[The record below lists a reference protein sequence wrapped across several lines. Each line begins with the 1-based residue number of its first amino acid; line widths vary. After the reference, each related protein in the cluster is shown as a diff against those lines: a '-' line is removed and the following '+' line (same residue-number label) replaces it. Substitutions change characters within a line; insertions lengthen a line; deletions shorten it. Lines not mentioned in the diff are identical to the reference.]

1 MAELHRVE
9 INEKAPNE
17 IEPTEEKPEE
27 QVEANASTEEQ
38 TEDPSQDRPE
48 WLPEKFKSA
57 EDMAQ
62 AYSELEK
69 KMGAGAKEDQ
79 AEAEQVEEK
88 AEDETEQTEENVSE
102 AYQAV
107 AEASKEFFENDG
119 QLSEETYN
127 TLEKAGLPRDL
138 VDSYAAGQQ
147 ALLQSEESQIQSVA
161 NGQYDAMAE
170 WANENLPQE
179 EIDAFDEAV
188 TGGTVQQA
196 KLAVQ
201 GLYARYQNSV
211 GSTPKLTQGAVAGT
225 STMPFK
231 SMQELARAQSDPRYR
246 SGDKAY
252 HEEIDRRLAVSNI

>member
-17 IEPTEEKPEE
+17 IEPEEKPAEVTEQQTTELPQEE
-27 QVEANASTEEQ
+27 N
-38 TEDPSQDRPE
+38 DRPQ

-69 KMGAGAKEDQ
+69 KLGQPKEEATEEPEQ
-79 AEAEQVEEK
+79 SEAEAENKEEQ
-88 AEDETEQTEENVSE
+88 AEENVSE
-102 AYQAV
+102 AYQTI

-119 QLSEETYN
+119 TLSEETYN
-127 TLEKAGLPRDL
+127 ALEKAGLPRDL

-170 WANENLPQE
+170 WANANLPQE

>member
-17 IEPTEEKPEE
+17 IEPETTNVDET
-27 QVEANASTEEQ
+27 VETTEEQ
-38 TEDPSQDRPE
+38 QTERPE

-57 EDMAQ
+57 EDMAN

-69 KMGAGAKEDQ
+69 KLGQPASE
-79 AEAEQVEEK
+79 EQQEE
-88 AEDETEQTEENVSE
+88 EPQQTEENENENDKPE
-102 AYQAV
+102 AGNYNEAV
-107 AEASKEFFENDG
+107 VEASKEFFENDG
-119 QLSEETYN
+119 QLSEETYQK
-127 TLEKAGLPRDL
+127 LEKVGLPRDL

-147 ALLQSEESQIQSVA
+147 ALLQSEEAQIKGVA
-161 NGQYDAMAE
+161 GGEYDQMAE
-170 WANENLPQE
+170 WANEHLPSE
-179 EIDAFDEAV
+179 EVDAFDEAV
-188 TGGTVQQA
+188 TSGSVQQA

-201 GLYARYQNSV
+201 GLYARYQNATGSRPKTLVQGSV
-211 GSTPKLTQGAVAGT
+211 SGT

-252 HEEIDRRLAVSNI
+252 HQEIDRRLAVSNI

>member
-17 IEPTEEKPEE
+17 IEPEEAQTDEVAETSEE
-27 QVEANASTEEQ
+27 QQ
-38 TEDPSQDRPE
+38 TERPE

-57 EDMAQ
+57 EDMAN

-69 KMGAGAKEDQ
+69 KLGQPASE
-79 AEAEQVEEK
+79 EQQEE
-88 AEDETEQTEENVSE
+88 EPQQTEENENENDKPE
-102 AYQAV
+102 AGNYNEAV
-107 AEASKEFFENDG
+107 VEASKEFFENDG
-119 QLSEETYN
+119 QLSEETYQK
-127 TLEKAGLPRDL
+127 LEQVGLPRDL

-147 ALLQSEESQIQSVA
+147 ALLQSEEAQIKGVA
-161 NGQYDAMAE
+161 GGEYDQMAE
-170 WANENLPQE
+170 WANEHLPSE
-179 EIDAFDEAV
+179 EVDAFDEAV
-188 TGGTVQQA
+188 TSGSVQQA

-201 GLYARYQNSV
+201 GLYARYQNATGSRPKTLVQGSV
-211 GSTPKLTQGAVAGT
+211 SGT

>member
-9 INEKAPNE
+9 INEKAPSE
-17 IEPTEEKPEE
+17 IEPEEETNTESEE
-27 QVEANASTEEQ
+27 LPQEQ
-38 TEDPSQDRPE
+38 SDRPE
-48 WLPEKFKSA
+48 WLPEKFKSP
-57 EDMAQ
+57 EDMSK

-69 KMGAGAKEDQ
+69 KLGQPTE
-79 AEAEQVEEK
+79 ESTEESEQVEEK
-88 AEDETEQTEENVSE
+88 AEDETEQTEENTSE

-147 ALLQSEESQIQSVA
+147 ALQQSEEGQIKSVA
-161 NGQYDAMAE
+161 QGNYEAMAE

-179 EIDAFDEAV
+179 EVEAFDEAV
-188 TGGTVQQA
+188 TGGTVSQA

-201 GLYARYQNSV
+201 GLYARYQNEV
-211 GSTPKLTQGAVAGT
+211 GAKPKLTQGGVNGA
-225 STMPFK
+225 STMPFR
-231 SMQELARAQSDPRYR
+231 SMQELARAQSDPRYK

-252 HEEIDRRLAVSNI
+252 HEEIDRRLQVSSI

>member
-9 INEKAPNE
+9 INEKAPSE
-17 IEPTEEKPEE
+17 IEPEEETNTESEE
-27 QVEANASTEEQ
+27 LPQEQ
-38 TEDPSQDRPE
+38 SDRPE
-48 WLPEKFKSA
+48 WLPEKFKSP
-57 EDMAQ
+57 EDMSK

-69 KMGAGAKEDQ
+69 KLGQPTE
-79 AEAEQVEEK
+79 EASEEPEQVEEK
-88 AEDETEQTEENVSE
+88 AEDKEEQTEENTSE

-127 TLEKAGLPRDL
+127 ALEKAGLPRDL

-147 ALLQSEESQIQSVA
+147 ALLSSEEGQIKSVA
-161 NGQYDAMAE
+161 QGNYEAMAE

-179 EIDAFDEAV
+179 EVEAFDEAV
-188 TGGTVQQA
+188 TGGTVSQA

-201 GLYARYQNSV
+201 GLYARYQNEV
-211 GSTPKLTQGAVAGT
+211 GAKPKLTQGAVSGA
-225 STMPFK
+225 STMPFR
-231 SMQELARAQSDPRYR
+231 SMQELARAQSDPRYK

-252 HEEIDRRLAVSNI
+252 HEEIDRRLQVSNI

>member
-9 INEKAPNE
+9 INEKAPSE
-17 IEPTEEKPEE
+17 IEPTEEKPAEAVEQQAETELPEE
-27 QVEANASTEEQ
+27 QS
-38 TEDPSQDRPE
+38 DRPE

-69 KMGAGAKEDQ
+69 KLGQAPKEDE

-88 AEDETEQTEENVSE
+88 AENETEQAEENVSE

-127 TLEKAGLPRDL
+127 ALEKAGLPRDL

-147 ALLQSEESQIQSVA
+147 ALLQSEEAQIQSVA

-201 GLYARYQNSV
+201 GLYARYQNAT
-211 GSTPKLTQGAVAGT
+211 GSTPKLTQGSVSGV

-231 SMQELARAQSDPRYR
+231 SMQELARAQSDPRYQ
-246 SGDKAY
+246 KW
-252 HEEIDRRLAVSNI
+252 

>member
-17 IEPTEEKPEE
+17 IEPETTNVDETVEASEE
-27 QVEANASTEEQ
+27 QQ
-38 TEDPSQDRPE
+38 TERPE

-57 EDMAQ
+57 EDMAN

-69 KMGAGAKEDQ
+69 KLGQPASE
-79 AEAEQVEEK
+79 EQQEE
-88 AEDETEQTEENVSE
+88 EPQQTEENENENDKPE
-102 AYQAV
+102 AGNYNEAV
-107 AEASKEFFENDG
+107 VEASKEFFENDG
-119 QLSEETYN
+119 QLSEETYQK
-127 TLEKAGLPRDL
+127 LEKVGLPRDL

-147 ALLQSEESQIQSVA
+147 ALLQSEEAQIKGVA
-161 NGQYDAMAE
+161 GGEYDQMAE
-170 WANENLPQE
+170 WANEHLPSE
-179 EIDAFDEAV
+179 EVDAFDEAV
-188 TGGTVQQA
+188 TSGSVQQA

-201 GLYARYQNSV
+201 GLYARYQNATGSRPKTLVQGSV
-211 GSTPKLTQGAVAGT
+211 SGT

>member
-17 IEPTEEKPEE
+17 IEPVDETVETPEE
-27 QVEANASTEEQ
+27 QQAEPQAEETTE
-38 TEDPSQDRPE
+38 RPE

-62 AYSELEK
+62 AYAELEK
-69 KMGAGAKEDQ
+69 RMGQGTRE
-79 AEAEQVEEK
+79 VE
-88 AEDETEQTEENVSE
+88 ETEQPEEQQEETNDNKEE
-102 AYQAV
+102 ASDYNEAV
-107 AEASKEFFENDG
+107 VEASKEFFENDG
-119 QLSEETYN
+119 KLSEDTYKK
-127 TLEKAGLPRDL
+127 LEGIGLPRDL

-147 ALLQSEESQIQSVA
+147 ALLQSEEAQIKGVA
-161 NGQYDAMAE
+161 GDNYDQMAE
-170 WANENLPQE
+170 WANEHLPQE

-188 TGGTVQQA
+188 TSGTISQA

-201 GLYARYQNSV
+201 GLYARYQNAT
-211 GSTPKLTQGAVAGT
+211 GATQPKLVQGAVSGS

-252 HEEIDRRLAVSNI
+252 HQEIDRRLAVSNI

>member
-17 IEPTEEKPEE
+17 IEPEEKPVEE
-27 QVEANASTEEQ
+27 QQQPETELPQE
-38 TEDPSQDRPE
+38 ENDRPQ

-69 KMGAGAKEDQ
+69 KLGQAPKEDQ

-88 AEDETEQTEENVSE
+88 AENETEQTEENTSE
-102 AYQAV
+102 AYQTI

-127 TLEKAGLPRDL
+127 ALEKAGLPRDL

-147 ALLQSEESQIQSVA
+147 ALLQSEEAQIQSVA

-201 GLYARYQNSV
+201 GLYARYQNAT
-211 GSTPKLTQGAVAGT
+211 GSTPKLTQGNVVGSA
-225 STMPFK
+225 TMPFK

>member
-17 IEPTEEKPEE
+17 IEPEEKP
-27 QVEANASTEEQ
+27 STEEADVPQ
-38 TEDPSQDRPE
+38 TEDRPE

-69 KMGAGAKEDQ
+69 KMGAGAKEDTD
-79 AEAEQVEEK
+79 ESEQVEEK
-88 AEDETEQTEENVSE
+88 AEDETEQTEENTSE

-127 TLEKAGLPRDL
+127 ALEKVGLPRDL

-147 ALLQSEESQIQSVA
+147 ALLASEEGQIKGVA
-161 NGQYDAMAE
+161 QGNYDAMAE
-170 WANENLPQE
+170 WANENLPKE

-188 TGGTVQQA
+188 TGGTISQA

-201 GLYARYQNSV
+201 GLYARYQNAV
-211 GSTPKLTQGAVAGT
+211 GAKPKLTQGAVNGV

-231 SMQELARAQSDPRYR
+231 SMQELARAQSDPRYK

-252 HEEIDRRLAVSNI
+252 HEEIDRRLSVSNI

>member
-17 IEPTEEKPEE
+17 IEPEEKPVEE
-27 QVEANASTEEQ
+27 QQQPETELPQE
-38 TEDPSQDRPE
+38 ENDRPQ

-69 KMGAGAKEDQ
+69 KLGQAPKEEQ
-79 AEAEQVEEK
+79 AEGEQSEAEAENQEEQ
-88 AEDETEQTEENVSE
+88 AEENVSE
-102 AYQAV
+102 AYQTI

-127 TLEKAGLPRDL
+127 ALEKAGLPRDL

>member
-17 IEPTEEKPEE
+17 IEPEEEPVEQPQAETELPQEE
-27 QVEANASTEEQ
+27 N
-38 TEDPSQDRPE
+38 DRPQ

-69 KMGAGAKEDQ
+69 KLGQAPKEDQ
-79 AEAEQVEEK
+79 AEGEQSEAEAENQEE
-88 AEDETEQTEENVSE
+88 QSEENISE
-102 AYQAV
+102 AYQTI

-127 TLEKAGLPRDL
+127 ALEKAGFPRDL

-147 ALLQSEESQIQSVA
+147 ALLSSEEGQIKSVA
-161 NGQYDAMAE
+161 QGNYDAMAE

-179 EIDAFDEAV
+179 EIDAFDEVV
-188 TGGTVQQA
+188 TGGSISQA

-201 GLYARYQNSV
+201 GLYARYQNEV
-211 GSTPKLTQGAVAGT
+211 GAKPKLTQGAVAGT

-231 SMQELARAQSDPRYR
+231 SMQELARAQSDPRYK

>member
-17 IEPTEEKPEE
+17 IEPEEKPAEVTEQQTTELPQEE
-27 QVEANASTEEQ
+27 N
-38 TEDPSQDRPE
+38 DRPQ

-69 KMGAGAKEDQ
+69 KLGQAPKEEQ

-88 AEDETEQTEENVSE
+88 AENETEQTEENTSE

-119 QLSEETYN
+119 KLSEETYN
-127 TLEKAGLPRDL
+127 ALEKAGLPRDL

-170 WANENLPQE
+170 WANANLPQE

>member
-9 INEKAPNE
+9 INEKAPSE
-17 IEPTEEKPEE
+17 IEPEEKQQADETAETPEVQQQEE
-27 QVEANASTEEQ
+27 QQ
-38 TEDPSQDRPE
+38 QDRPE

-57 EDMAQ
+57 EDMAN

-69 KMGAGAKEDQ
+69 KLGQ
-79 AEAEQVEEK
+79 PQQQEE
-88 AEDETEQTEENVSE
+88 EQTEEPQQNDENKE
-102 AYQAV
+102 AESSDYNQAV
-107 AEASKEFFENDG
+107 MEASQEFFQNDG
-119 QLSEETYN
+119 QLSEETYQK
-127 TLEKAGLPRDL
+127 LEGIGLPRDL

-147 ALLQSEESQIQSVA
+147 ALMQTEEAQIKGVA
-161 NGQYDAMAE
+161 GGDYDAMAE
-170 WANENLPQE
+170 WANEHLPSE

-188 TGGTVQQA
+188 TSGSVQQA

-201 GLYARYQNSV
+201 GLHARYHNAT
-211 GSTPKLTQGAVAGT
+211 GSRPKTLVQGAVNGT

-231 SMQELARAQSDPRYR
+231 SMQELARAQADPRYR

>member
-9 INEKAPNE
+9 INEKAPSE
-17 IEPTEEKPEE
+17 IEPEEKP
-27 QVEANASTEEQ
+27 STEEQ
-38 TEDPSQDRPE
+38 PQAEAELPQEQSDRPD
-48 WLPEKFKSA
+48 WLPEKFKTP
-57 EDMAQ
+57 EDMSK

-69 KMGAGAKEDQ
+69 KLGQAPKEDQ
-79 AEAEQVEEK
+79 AEGEQSETE
-88 AEDETEQTEENVSE
+88 AEDETEQAEENTSE
-102 AYQAV
+102 AYQTI

-119 QLSEETYN
+119 TLSEETYN
-127 TLEKAGLPRDL
+127 ALEKAGLPRDL

-147 ALLQSEESQIQSVA
+147 ALLQSEEAQIQSVA

-201 GLYARYQNSV
+201 GLYARYQNAT
-211 GSTPKLTQGAVAGT
+211 GSTPKLTQGAVSGT

>member
-17 IEPTEEKPEE
+17 IEPTEEKP
-27 QVEANASTEEQ
+27 VTEEELPQ
-38 TEDPSQDRPE
+38 EQSDRPE
-48 WLPEKFKSA
+48 WLPEKFKDPA
-57 EDMAQ
+57 DMAK
-62 AYSELEK
+62 AYAELEK
-69 KMGAGAKEDQ
+69 KMGAGAKED
-79 AEAEQVEEK
+79 EAEVEQSETE
-88 AEDETEQTEENVSE
+88 AEDKEEQTEENTSE
-102 AYQAV
+102 AYKAV

-127 TLEKAGLPRDL
+127 ALEKAGLPRDL

-147 ALLQSEESQIQSVA
+147 ALLSSEEGQIKGVA
-161 NGQYDAMAE
+161 QGNYDAMAE

-179 EIDAFDEAV
+179 EIDAFDEVV
-188 TGGTVQQA
+188 TGGSISQA

-201 GLYARYQNSV
+201 GLYARYQNEV
-211 GSTPKLTQGAVAGT
+211 GAKPKLTQGAVSGV

-231 SMQELARAQSDPRYR
+231 SMQELARAQSDPRYK

-252 HEEIDRRLAVSNI
+252 HEEIDRRLSVSNI

>member
-17 IEPTEEKPEE
+17 IEPTEEKQQPEAE
-27 QVEANASTEEQ
+27 LPQEEN
-38 TEDPSQDRPE
+38 DRPQ

-69 KMGAGAKEDQ
+69 KLGQAPKEEQ
-79 AEAEQVEEK
+79 AEAEQSETE
-88 AEDETEQTEENVSE
+88 AEDKTEQTEENTSE
-102 AYQAV
+102 AYKAV

-127 TLEKAGLPRDL
+127 ALEKAGLPRDL

-147 ALLQSEESQIQSVA
+147 ALLQSEEAQIQSVA

-188 TGGTVQQA
+188 TSGTVQQA

-201 GLYARYQNSV
+201 GLYARYQNAT
-211 GSTPKLTQGAVAGT
+211 GSTPKLTQGSVAGT

-231 SMQELARAQSDPRYR
+231 SMQELARAQSDPRYK

-252 HEEIDRRLAVSNI
+252 HEEIDRRLSVSNI

>member
-9 INEKAPNE
+9 INEKAPSE
-17 IEPTEEKPEE
+17 IEPEEETNTESEE
-27 QVEANASTEEQ
+27 LPQEQ
-38 TEDPSQDRPE
+38 SDRPE
-48 WLPEKFKSA
+48 WLPEKFKSP
-57 EDMAQ
+57 EDMSK

-69 KMGAGAKEDQ
+69 KMGAGAE
-79 AEAEQVEEK
+79 EGTEESEQVEEK
-88 AEDETEQTEENVSE
+88 VEDQEEQSEENTSE

-147 ALLQSEESQIQSVA
+147 ALLQSEEGQIKSVA
-161 NGQYDAMAE
+161 QGNYEAMAE

-179 EIDAFDEAV
+179 EVEAFDEAV
-188 TGGTVQQA
+188 TGGTVSQA

-201 GLYARYQNSV
+201 GLYARYQNEV
-211 GSTPKLTQGAVAGT
+211 GAKPKLTQGGVNGA
-225 STMPFK
+225 STMPFR
-231 SMQELARAQSDPRYR
+231 SMQELARAQSDPRYK

-252 HEEIDRRLAVSNI
+252 HEEIDRRLQVSSI

>member
-17 IEPTEEKPEE
+17 IEPEEAQTDEVAE
-27 QVEANASTEEQ
+27 TTEEQ
-38 TEDPSQDRPE
+38 QTERPP

-57 EDMAQ
+57 EDMAN

-69 KMGAGAKEDQ
+69 KLGQPASE
-79 AEAEQVEEK
+79 EQQEE
-88 AEDETEQTEENVSE
+88 EPQQTEENENENDKPKAGNYNE
-102 AYQAV
+102 AV
-107 AEASKEFFENDG
+107 VEASKEFFENDG
-119 QLSEETYN
+119 QLSEETYQK
-127 TLEKAGLPRDL
+127 LEKVGLPRDL

-147 ALLQSEESQIQSVA
+147 ALLQSEEAQIKGVA
-161 NGQYDAMAE
+161 GGEYDQMAE
-170 WANENLPQE
+170 WANEHLPSE
-179 EIDAFDEAV
+179 EVDAFDEAV
-188 TGGTVQQA
+188 TSGSVQQA

-201 GLYARYQNSV
+201 GLYARYQNAT
-211 GSTPKLTQGAVAGT
+211 GSRPKTLVQGAVSGS

-252 HEEIDRRLAVSNI
+252 HQEIDRRLAVSNI

>member
-9 INEKAPNE
+9 INEKAPSE
-17 IEPTEEKPEE
+17 IEPEERQQPEAE
-27 QVEANASTEEQ
+27 LPQDQS
-38 TEDPSQDRPE
+38 DRPE

-62 AYSELEK
+62 AYAELEK
-69 KMGAGAKEDQ
+69 KLGQAPKEDT
-79 AEAEQVEEK
+79 EESEQVEEK
-88 AEDETEQTEENVSE
+88 AEDDEEQTEENTSE
-102 AYQAV
+102 AYKAV

-127 TLEKAGLPRDL
+127 ALEKSGYPKHI
-138 VDSYAAGQQ
+138 VDSYAEGMAALAEKQQ
-147 ALLQSEESQIQSVA
+147 GELNSLTQGNYE
-161 NGQYDAMAE
+161 AMVE

-179 EIDAFDEAV
+179 ELNSINNTITSSDMNM
-188 TGGTVQQA
+188 A

-201 GLYARYQNSV
+201 GLYARYQNEV
-211 GSTPKLTQGAVAGT
+211 GAKPKLTQGAVNGV

-231 SMQELARAQSDPRYR
+231 SMQELARAQSDPRYK

-252 HEEIDRRLAVSNI
+252 HEEIDRRLLVSKI

>member
-17 IEPTEEKPEE
+17 IEPTEEKPQEQA
-27 QVEANASTEEQ
+27 QVETEELPQ
-38 TEDPSQDRPE
+38 DPSDRPE

-69 KMGAGAKEDQ
+69 KLGQAPKEDT
-79 AEAEQVEEK
+79 EESEQVEEK
-88 AEDETEQTEENVSE
+88 AEDEKEQTEENTSE
-102 AYQAV
+102 AYKAV

-127 TLEKAGLPRDL
+127 ALEKAGLPRDL

-147 ALLQSEESQIQSVA
+147 ALLQSEEGQIKSVA
-161 NGQYDAMAE
+161 QGNYDAMAE

-188 TGGTVQQA
+188 TGGTISQA

-201 GLYARYQNSV
+201 GLYARYQNEV
-211 GSTPKLTQGAVAGT
+211 GAKPKLTQGAVAGT

-231 SMQELARAQSDPRYR
+231 SMQELARAQSDPRYK

-252 HEEIDRRLAVSNI
+252 HEEIDRRLSVSNI

>member
-17 IEPTEEKPEE
+17 IEPSEEKP
-27 QVEANASTEEQ
+27 NTEEAKAEELPQ
-38 TEDPSQDRPE
+38 EQSDRPE

-69 KMGAGAKEDQ
+69 KLGQAPKEDT
-79 AEAEQVEEK
+79 EESEQSEEK
-88 AEDETEQTEENVSE
+88 AEDDEEQTEENTSE
-102 AYQAV
+102 AYKAV

-127 TLEKAGLPRDL
+127 ALEKAGLPRDL

-147 ALLQSEESQIQSVA
+147 ALLSSEEGQIKGVA
-161 NGQYDAMAE
+161 QGNYDAMAE

-179 EIDAFDEAV
+179 EIDAFDEVV
-188 TGGTVQQA
+188 TGGSISQA

-201 GLYARYQNSV
+201 GLYARYQNEV
-211 GSTPKLTQGAVAGT
+211 GAKPKLTQGAVAGT

-231 SMQELARAQSDPRYR
+231 SMQELARAQSDPRYK

-252 HEEIDRRLAVSNI
+252 HEEIDRRLSVSNI

>member
-9 INEKAPNE
+9 INEKAPSE
-17 IEPTEEKPEE
+17 IEPEEETNTESEE
-27 QVEANASTEEQ
+27 LPQEQ
-38 TEDPSQDRPE
+38 SDRPE
-48 WLPEKFKSA
+48 WLPEKFKSP
-57 EDMAQ
+57 EDMSK

-69 KMGAGAKEDQ
+69 KLGQPTE
-79 AEAEQVEEK
+79 EASEEPEQVEEK
-88 AEDETEQTEENVSE
+88 AEDKEEQTEENSSE

-147 ALLQSEESQIQSVA
+147 ALLQSEEGQIKSVA
-161 NGQYDAMAE
+161 QGNYEAMAE

-179 EIDAFDEAV
+179 EVEAFDEAV
-188 TGGTVQQA
+188 TGGTVSQA

-201 GLYARYQNSV
+201 GLYARYQNEV
-211 GSTPKLTQGAVAGT
+211 GAKPKLTQGAVNGV
-225 STMPFK
+225 STMPFR
-231 SMQELARAQSDPRYR
+231 SMQELARAQSDPRYK

-252 HEEIDRRLAVSNI
+252 HEEIDRRLQVSNI

>member
-17 IEPTEEKPEE
+17 IEPETTNVDET
-27 QVEANASTEEQ
+27 VETTEEQ
-38 TEDPSQDRPE
+38 QTERPE

-57 EDMAQ
+57 EDMAN

-69 KMGAGAKEDQ
+69 KLGQPASE
-79 AEAEQVEEK
+79 EQQEE
-88 AEDETEQTEENVSE
+88 EPQQTEETEDENDKP
-102 AYQAV
+102 
-107 AEASKEFFENDG
+107 EASNYNEAVVEASQEFFQNDG
-119 QLSEETYN
+119 QLSEETYQK
-127 TLEKAGLPRDL
+127 LEKVGLPRDL

-147 ALLQSEESQIQSVA
+147 ALLQSEEAQIKGVA
-161 NGQYDAMAE
+161 GGEYDQMAE
-170 WANENLPQE
+170 WANEHLPSE
-179 EIDAFDEAV
+179 EVDAFDEAV
-188 TGGTVQQA
+188 TSGSVQQA

-201 GLYARYQNSV
+201 GLYARYQNAT
-211 GSTPKLTQGAVAGT
+211 GSRPKTLVQGAVSGS

-252 HEEIDRRLAVSNI
+252 HEEIARRLAVSNI

>member
-9 INEKAPNE
+9 INEKAPSE
-17 IEPTEEKPEE
+17 IEPEERPVTEEELP
-27 QVEANASTEEQ
+27 QDQS
-38 TEDPSQDRPE
+38 DRPE

-62 AYSELEK
+62 AYAELEK
-69 KMGAGAKEDQ
+69 KLGQAPKEDT
-79 AEAEQVEEK
+79 EESEQVEEK
-88 AEDETEQTEENVSE
+88 AEDDEEQTEENTSE
-102 AYQAV
+102 AYKAV

-127 TLEKAGLPRDL
+127 ALEKAGLPRDL

-147 ALLQSEESQIQSVA
+147 ALLSSEEGQIKSVA
-161 NGQYDAMAE
+161 QGNYDAMAE

-179 EIDAFDEAV
+179 EIDAFDEVV
-188 TGGTVQQA
+188 TGGSISQA

-201 GLYARYQNSV
+201 GLYARYQNEV
-211 GSTPKLTQGAVAGT
+211 GAKPKLTQGAVSGV

-231 SMQELARAQSDPRYR
+231 SMQELARAQSDPRYK

-252 HEEIDRRLAVSNI
+252 HEEIDRRLSVSNI